1 MAMMSDSFMLHAD
14 SQAWSHARC
23 SVCICIS
30 LAPDNLHEQCIHQTC
45 QSACHAVKSGQS
57 NCTGQSM
64 HSMQGAERNVA
75 LLCFRRH
82 RTAGIQQTTVL
93 LTNFGWLLRSNRC
106 DLRVVASLPL
116 SVCSFCL
123 LFLSAFSVCSS
134 CLLFLSAPHTAA
146 CLTASGSL

>member
-1 MAMMSDSFMLHAD
+1 MVSKPVRMAITSEILMLHAD
-14 SQAWSHARC
+14 SQALFRARC

-106 DLRVVASLPL
+106 DLRVVASLP
-116 SVCSFCL
+116 
-123 LFLSAFSVCSS
+123 FLSALSVCSS